1 MGKEELL
8 KLLMDCGAIQFGKF
22 TLASGQESDYYVDMK
37 KAMTDPRVL
46 KSIASI
52 IAREVEGADRV
63 GGMELG
69 AIPFV
74 VAVSLEID
82 IPYLMVRKQKKGH
95 GTGRQVEG
103 DLKKGDKVVMLE
115 DVTTTGNSTW
125 RAVEAVREIGGV
137 IEKVVVIVDR
147 QEGAADLFAEK
158 GLTFVPLLVRDDLKK
173 D

>member
-1 MGKEELL
+1 MEKEELL
-8 KLLMDCGAIQFGKF
+8 KLLIDCGAIAFGKF
-22 TLASGQESDYYVDMK
+22 TLASGEESDYYVDMK
-37 KAMTDPRVL
+37 KAMTDPRIL
-46 KSIASI
+46 RSIASM
-52 IAREVEGADRV
+52 IAEEVRGADRI

-82 IPYLMVRKQKKGH
+82 IPYLMVRKKKKGH

-103 DLKKGDKVVMLE
+103 YLNKGDHVIMLE

-137 IEKVVVIVDR
+137 VNKVVVIVDR